1 MGYKSSRLVDLYR
14 SELDHT
20 YSVRASLESKATT
33 HMQIIGIIM
42 GLYGTISTVF
52 FISRET
58 LDLSKI
64 SFLFILYIITSAIT
78 AFFMIG
84 SLLVSIF
91 VIKIKAWYRPN
102 YNDLVFGTNEKNKKI
117 KQITS
122 DQVSDLLKNGDK
134 NLIDSRIITTLAAT
148 LLMNRKN
155 NKKITDLIKKSHE
168 IIIVGLFSFL
178 TSLVF
183 LIIIGIQINI

>member
-1 MGYKSSRLVDLYR
+1 MGYENARLVDLYR
-14 SELDHT
+14 SEVDHT
-20 YSVRASLESKATT
+20 YKVRASLESKATT

-64 SFLFILYIITSAIT
+64 SIFFILYLINSAIT

-84 SLLVSIF
+84 SLIVSIF
-91 VIKIKAWYRPN
+91 VIKVQAWNRPN
-102 YNDLVFGTNEKNKKI
+102 YNDLVIGANV
-117 KQITS
+117 QINQ
-122 DQVSDLLKNGDK
+122 DQVSKILKNGDV
-134 NLIDSRIITTLAAT
+134 NLIDSRIITTLAT
-148 LLMNRKN
+148 VLLMNRN
-155 NKKITDLIKKSHE
+155 NNVKIAALVNKSHK
-168 IIIVGLFSFL
+168 IIIAGLFSFL

-183 LIIIGIQINI
+183 LIIIGIQINV

>member
-20 YSVRASLESKATT
+20 YYVRASLESKATT

-102 YNDLVFGTNEKNKKI
+102 YNDLVFGTNEKNKKN
-117 KQITS
+117 KQISS
-122 DQVSDLLKNGDK
+122 DQVSDLLKDGDK

-155 NKKITDLIKKSHE
+155 NKKITDLVKKSHE

>member
-1 MGYKSSRLVDLYR
+1 MGYKNSRLVDLYR

-20 YSVRASLESKATT
+20 YYVRASLESKATT

-64 SFLFILYIITSAIT
+64 SFLFMFYIITSVIT

-84 SLLVSIF
+84 ALLVSIF
-91 VIKIKAWYRPN
+91 IIKIKAWYRPN
-102 YNDLVFGTNEKNKKI
+102 YNDLVFGTNERNEEI
-117 KQITS
+117 KHVTS
-122 DQVSDLLKNGDK
+122 DQVSDLLKDGDE
-134 NLIDSRIITTLAAT
+134 NLIDSRIITTLTAT

-155 NKKITDLIKKSHE
+155 NKRITDFVKISHAL
-168 IIIVGLFSFL
+168 IIVGLFSFL

>member
-20 YSVRASLESKATT
+20 YNVRASLESKATT

-64 SFLFILYIITSAIT
+64 SFFFILYIISSAIT

-84 SLLVSIF
+84 SLIVSIF

-102 YNDLVFGTNEKNKKI
+102 YNDLVFGTNEKNKKNKQI
-117 KQITS
+117 KQ
-122 DQVSDLLKNGDK
+122 DQVSDLLKNGDE
-134 NLIDSRIITTLAAT
+134 NLIDSRIITILAAT

-155 NKKITDLIKKSHE
+155 NEKITKLTKKSHAL
-168 IIIVGLFSFL
+168 IIVGLSSFL